1 MEDEEKDFNN
11 EFFDLKELPEKLT
24 NDFQKYAIKILLGDS
39 FGTGFFCI
47 IYLDN
52 NKPMPVLFTCYHVLN
67 EDYIEKNQFLYFN
80 FLYNGNNTKGSIDLK
95 IKRIFYLDEDL
106 DVTIIEI
113 KEEDNLDIYSFFEMD
128 NSIILNNPNILHHNV
143 YLLHFPSGFESI
155 QYSQGVISGLIKNVN
170 FTTDYSTKPGSS
182 GSPIFDYKSNLV
194 IGMHQKAKN
203 ESKIGS
209 GIILKYA
216 VNKFTKVNK
225 EEINNDYKNL
235 FPDPD
240 SMIMIYIYQ
249 KNKSIKLF
257 SDKFVN
263 RYKKNCYLIYNDKV
277 FPLIQ
282 HFQVSDISIEDKNRG
297 EIKIIL
303 KGINFVDKMDY
314 MFSRCD
320 NLKKVIATGTDMS
333 NVTNME
339 AMFEWCKNLEEIS
352 NMAKWNLE
360 KVTTLKGLFYKCVNL
375 KKIPGI
381 NKWNPI
387 NLTNC
392 EEMFF
397 SCLTLLNSSERSQVE
412 QWKNIPENKK
422 KDYNKGC
429 SSTNFW
435 SYALFENL
443 PGTIKF
449 CYDKILPFK
458 KKNKK

>member
-194 IGMHQKAKN
+194 IGMHQKAKK
-203 ESKIGS
+203 EEKIGS

-263 RYKKNCYLIYNDKV
+263 RYKKNCHLIYNDKV

-297 EIKIIL
+297 AIKIIL

-339 AMFEWCKNLEEIS
+339 AMFEWCKNL
-352 NMAKWNLE
+352 
-360 KVTTLKGLFYKCVNL
+360 
-375 KKIPGI
+375 
-381 NKWNPI
+381 
-387 NLTNC
+387 
-392 EEMFF
+392 
-397 SCLTLLNSSERSQVE
+397 
-412 QWKNIPENKK
+412 
-422 KDYNKGC
+422 
-429 SSTNFW
+429 
-435 SYALFENL
+435 
-443 PGTIKF
+443 
-449 CYDKILPFK
+449 
-458 KKNKK
+458 

>member
-24 NDFQKYAIKILLGDS
+24 NDFQKNAIKILLGDS

-113 KEEDNLDIYSFFEMD
+113 KEEDNMDIYSFFEMD

-194 IGMHQKAKN
+194 IGMHQKAKK
-203 ESKIGS
+203 EEKIGS

-225 EEINNDYKNL
+225 EEINNDY
-235 FPDPD
+235 
-240 SMIMIYIYQ
+240 
-249 KNKSIKLF
+249 
-257 SDKFVN
+257 
-263 RYKKNCYLIYNDKV
+263 
-277 FPLIQ
+277 
-282 HFQVSDISIEDKNRG
+282 
-297 EIKIIL
+297 
-303 KGINFVDKMDY
+303 
-314 MFSRCD
+314 
-320 NLKKVIATGTDMS
+320 
-333 NVTNME
+333 
-339 AMFEWCKNLEEIS
+339 
-352 NMAKWNLE
+352 
-360 KVTTLKGLFYKCVNL
+360 
-375 KKIPGI
+375 
-381 NKWNPI
+381 
-387 NLTNC
+387 
-392 EEMFF
+392 
-397 SCLTLLNSSERSQVE
+397 
-412 QWKNIPENKK
+412 
-422 KDYNKGC
+422 
-429 SSTNFW
+429 
-435 SYALFENL
+435 
-443 PGTIKF
+443 
-449 CYDKILPFK
+449 
-458 KKNKK
+458 